1 MLLKIVYDAQ
11 EIDLADINVAHII
24 LKISDFGLCRQL
36 TESRASKS
44 ITMSVVGTTHWMAP
58 EVKKAMWLDG
68 LSEAKY
74 TKYSDIWAC
83 GLVSYYM
90 FKKDLPS
97 RSYYVIY
104 NLKNKF
110 LNNCHNTCKMVQK

>member
-1 MLLKIVYDAQ
+1 MLYINFYKIILIGIARDIKPDNMLLRHENDDKELTESDWAS
-11 EIDLADINVAHII
+11 INVASMV

-58 EVKKAMWLDG
+58 EVKRAMWLEG

-74 TKYSDIWAC
+74 TKYSDIWSC

-90 FKKDLPS
+90 FKRELPG
-97 RSYYVIY
+97 
-104 NLKNKF
+104 
-110 LNNCHNTCKMVQK
+110 